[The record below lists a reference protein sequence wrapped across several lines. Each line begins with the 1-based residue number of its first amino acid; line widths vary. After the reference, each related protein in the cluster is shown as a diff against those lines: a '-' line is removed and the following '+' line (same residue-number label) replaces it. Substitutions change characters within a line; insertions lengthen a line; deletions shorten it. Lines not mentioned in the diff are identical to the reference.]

1 MELFYHP
8 LSRYSQK
15 VLLALYEKQA
25 NFFARVI
32 HLDDPVS
39 RQQFLKLNP
48 LGKLPLLQ
56 TASGEHLQEASIIIE
71 YIDQQLHQGTQLIS
85 SQPEQAL
92 LIRRFDRL
100 VDHDFND
107 ILYQISCCKQASLDE
122 IKLLSLHK
130 RLALML
136 DQLDSQLSQH
146 HWLCGDGFTL
156 ADCGL
161 IPCLVEAK
169 EHIKLYQYQE
179 VSRYLHR
186 ATTRGAYEQVFAEV
200 ASAKENVLAGYRPIR

>member
-25 NFFARVI
+25 NFYARIV
-32 HLDDPVS
+32 HLDDPLS
-39 RQQFLKLNP
+39 RQQFLTLSP

-56 TASGEHLQEASIIIE
+56 TAEGTHIHEASIIIE
-71 YIDQQLHQGTQLIS
+71 YLDQQLNQGTQLIS
-85 SQPEQAL
+85 LQPQQAL
-92 LIRRFDRL
+92 EIRRFDRL

-107 ILYQISCCKQASLDE
+107 ILYQIECAKQATLDE
-122 IKLLSLHK
+122 IKLISLNK
-130 RLALML
+130 RLALLL
-136 DQLDSQLSQH
+136 DQLDSQLSQQ
-146 HWLCGDGFTL
+146 HWLCGDRFSL

-169 EHIKLYQYQE
+169 HHIKLYQYQE
-179 VSRYLHR
+179 INRYLHQ
-186 ATTRGAYEQVFAEV
+186 AMARGAFTQVFDEV
-200 ASAKENVLAGYRPIR
+200 SVAKDKASAGYRPIR